1 MGENKEKKKG
11 DEKANPKLQSK
22 FSMVSANDV
31 EVDSEGGRN
40 GSRVAGSFLK
50 RREDKYTTNYRFVKT
65 ALLILAWISLGT
77 NLELIGPTFEDLKIF
92 IDVDYSAL
100 SFGLILRN
108 VAYLSLT
115 ILFGLVLDKFSAY
128 SELIMAVSSAIMAL
142 GSIL

>member
-1 MGENKEKKKG
+1 MGEIKEKKAKG
-11 DEKANPKLQSK
+11 DEKANHPKIQSK

-31 EVDSEGGRN
+31 EVDSEGGRV
-40 GSRVAGSFLK
+40 SGSFLK
-50 RREDKYTTNYRFVKT
+50 RREDKYTTNYRLVKT

-108 VAYLSLT
+108 VSYLSLT
-115 ILFGLVLDKFSAY
+115 VLFGLVLDKFSAY